1 MGRSRFTGRRRDVC
15 RDAAMP
21 GCLLGSFVPLG
32 APAQTTVG
40 PGNYATTFNVAS
52 GTTTVVGNATIATT
66 GADPVVLVSGGTLVV
81 DMQAGP
87 QPGTICLGAVNG
99 NGLFATGGTVNV
111 LRGINVFTTGGHAVI
126 ANGANSVVN
135 LTGGNLGTTGVGAGL
150 AVNRQEHVMTRPRI
164 LSALVS
170 LSVACSAGMP
180 VAHGQSAPNM
190 PAKNPW
196 LAESV
201 YPTSHFNPAA
211 TDSVL
216 IAGPVTGKHLT
227 KDDVKTV
234 PTLITS
240 NPTMKRLGT
249 DVVAF
254 ASGAVGVQK
263 ILVTGNAFEAIGPL
277 QPYPGFEAS
286 AQKATPATLARSVAS
301 LDAAYRVKDE
311 KAILGGLRTLGD
323 AGLNTQSGINGV
335 YNLFDKDGFHYCV
348 FGGTKVLK
356 STDDNV
362 ARGPVKTVKT
372 ADIASA
378 LPAHVAKSVT
388 RIIGL
393 NMTYD
398 GYLAAAAPGALVVLD
413 RDLNVMSYVVFGDE
427 AVDNSIVIDEKNGIY
442 VVTSKRMLKVIWNGK
457 TLSTD
462 EKDGAWSSEYD
473 SMPGDK
479 ALALGAISRGSGT
492 TPSLMGFGD
501 DPDKL
506 VVIADAAEAG
516 TNAVAFWRDAIPTN
530 FKQKPGTKSRRIA
543 DQTRIDISRLTI
555 EPSPN
560 VLGYGVTFLNS
571 TYPKPLPAGFGNGF
585 TGGRHASRSDGRR
598 EIHMGPLHACV

>member
-1 MGRSRFTGRRRDVC
+1 MSTHRLLAVALLVGV
-15 RDAAMP
+15 A
-21 GCLLGSFVPLG
+21 GCLGSTAG
-32 APAQTTVG
+32 A
-40 PGNYATTFNVAS
+40 S
-52 GTTTVVGNATIATT
+52 E
-66 GADPVVLVSGGTLVV
+66 S
-81 DMQAGP
+81 
-87 QPGTICLGAVNG
+87 
-99 NGLFATGGTVNV
+99 
-111 LRGINVFTTGGHAVI
+111 
-126 ANGANSVVN
+126 S
-135 LTGGNLGTTGVGAGL
+135 
-150 AVNRQEHVMTRPRI
+150 
-164 LSALVS
+164 
-170 LSVACSAGMP
+170 
-180 VAHGQSAPNM
+180 PNM
-190 PAKNPW
+190 PARNPW
-196 LAESV
+196 LADSV

-216 IAGPVTGKHLT
+216 IAGPVVGKQLT
-227 KDDVKTV
+227 MADVKTV

-240 NPTMKRLGT
+240 NPTMKRVAS

-277 QPYPGFEAS
+277 RPYPGFES
-286 AQKATPATLARSVAS
+286 LAQKATPAALDRSLAK
-301 LDAAYRVKDE
+301 LDSAYRAKDE
-311 KAILGGLRTLGD
+311 AAILGGLRTLGD

-362 ARGPVKTVKT
+362 ARGPVRTVKAT
-372 ADIASA
+372 DIANA
-378 LPAHVAKSVT
+378 LPADVARSVT

-398 GYLAAAAPGALVVLD
+398 GYLAAAAPGALVILD
-413 RDLNVMSYVVFGDE
+413 RDLNVKSYVVFGDE
-427 AVDNSIVIDEKNGIY
+427 AVDNSIAIDEKNGIY

-457 TLSTD
+457 TLSTN
-462 EKDGAWSSEYD
+462 ENDGAWSSEYD

-492 TPSLMGFGD
+492 TPSLMGFGSA
-501 DPDKL
+501 PDKL

-516 TNAVAFWRDAIPTN
+516 ANAVAFWRDAIPSG

-543 DQTRIDISRLTI
+543 DQARIAISRLTI

-560 VLGYGVTFLNS
+560 VLGYGVAFLNS

-585 TGGRHASRSDGRR
+585 TGGVTRPAPMGIEKFTWNPSTHAFEQAWIKTEVDNTDIMVPVVSAATGLMYAANKENGVYEYVGIDWKTGEIKARWRFPDDSRRWNALGGITTIMDNGDLLIGGVFTIKRVVLGSR
-598 EIHMGPLHACV
+598 VN